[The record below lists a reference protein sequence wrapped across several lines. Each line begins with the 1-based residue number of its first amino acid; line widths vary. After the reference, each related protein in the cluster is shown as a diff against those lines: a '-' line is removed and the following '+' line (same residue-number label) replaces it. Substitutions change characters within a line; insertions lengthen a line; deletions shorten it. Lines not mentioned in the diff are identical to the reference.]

1 MLRAISIQI
10 SVLFSLVFFLN
21 SCGTPKEE
29 SSVDEGPKRI
39 AWPSEDQVGLAD
51 AAVRP
56 FEMNEKSFIG
66 SGRFNSIFW
75 LDFEGATVTANES
88 FIVRN
93 AGLNQVVI
101 PPFAASDIGSKEDR
115 ESLKLFLVQN
125 LIPLFPDVDIKLTTT
140 KPIADVY
147 NRVHIGGSNFTG
159 RSRVVG
165 IAPLDIGNRVGN
177 DTLFIYSRDLKDQGS
192 VQDIKTK
199 LVHVIA
205 HEMAHSLGARHIDN
219 SRALMKTTVALDA
232 DSFNQS
238 GPVVGEEKETE
249 NSLQVLLNSAGS
261 RSAQFAEKALPNI
274 VDLGAVSQGGVIQY
288 TVITRSNFVAN
299 PGINLNGFRYFWT
312 FEGKQT
318 EGTSVLMTF
327 QDKDDHLLTLTVMDD
342 EGQQA
347 SFSFSVGRRR

>member
-1 MLRAISIQI
+1 MLRAISIH
-10 SVLFSLVFFLN
+10 SSLVLSFCLILTA
-21 SCGTPKEE
+21 CGTPKEE
-29 SSVDEGPKRI
+29 AEVADGPLRI
-39 AWPSEDQVGLAD
+39 SWPAEDQQGLVD
-51 AAVRP
+51 AELQP

-75 LDFEGATVTANES
+75 LDFEGATVRANES

-101 PPFAASDIGSKEDR
+101 PPFTAADIGSKEDR

-140 KPIADVY
+140 RPIADVY

-159 RSRVVG
+159 RQRVVG
-165 IAPLDIGNRVGN
+165 IAPLDLGNRTGN
-177 DTLFIYSRDLKDQGS
+177 DILFIYSKDLKDQGN
-192 VQDIKTK
+192 VETIKTK

-205 HEMAHSLGARHIDN
+205 HEIAHSLGARHIDN
-219 SRALMKTTVALDA
+219 SRALMKTSVAVEA
-232 DSFNQS
+232 DSFNQA
-238 GPVVGEEKETE
+238 GPVVDAPQETE

-274 VDLGAVSQGGVIQY
+274 VDLGAISKGGVIQY
-288 TVITRSNFVAN
+288 TVITRNNFVAN
-299 PGINLNGFRYFWT
+299 PGINLNGFRYIWKFDGQ
-312 FEGKQT
+312 ET

-327 QDKDDHLLTLTVMDD
+327 NDKGDHLLELTVADD
-342 EGQQA
+342 EGRGRRFQ
-347 SFSFSVGRRR
+347 FSVGRRR